1 MQRVHDTWKDQ
12 GVAVLAISI
21 DGGGEKVVKS
31 HITEHGFTF
40 PTLIDQRMEVAR
52 QFGVRGVPFTF
63 VINREGQIVARV
75 LGPFDLGTPAFAEY
89 IQALLA
95 PSPG

>member
-1 MQRVHDTWKDQ
+1 VQRVYDTWKDK

-31 HITEHGFTF
+31 YIAEHGFTF
-40 PTLIDQRMEVAR
+40 PALIDQRMEVAR

-63 VINREGQIVARV
+63 VIDREGKIVARSF
-75 LGPFDLGTPAFAEY
+75 GPFDLSSPAFAEY
-89 IQALLA
+89 IQQLL
-95 PSPG
+95 G